1 MLYIFFHGQTLD
13 IRTIIFKS
21 NDQDW
26 SNFKQKPKSKDVL
39 QKTLTVKTLHNEG
52 TKWVLERLGT
62 EKLNFWVFI
71 LRDCYCSHRSIL
83 LVKEI
88 YLSNYE
94 KYFCDKFHQ
103 MQSIY

>member
-1 MLYIFFHGQTLD
+1 MFQCFIFFFHGQTLD

-52 TKWVLERLGT
+52 TK
-62 EKLNFWVFI
+62 
-71 LRDCYCSHRSIL
+71 
-83 LVKEI
+83 
-88 YLSNYE
+88 
-94 KYFCDKFHQ
+94 
-103 MQSIY
+103 